1 MTAQEMCEEMIE
13 EDYKAARR
21 LALLKEHDLE
31 LPMSIEN

>member
-1 MTAQEMCEEMIE
+1 MVA

-31 LPMSIEN
+31 VPVSIEN